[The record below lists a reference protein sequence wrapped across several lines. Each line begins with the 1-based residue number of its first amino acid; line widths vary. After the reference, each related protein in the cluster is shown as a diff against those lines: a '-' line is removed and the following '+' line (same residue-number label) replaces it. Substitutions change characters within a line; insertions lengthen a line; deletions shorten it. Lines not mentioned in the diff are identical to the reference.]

1 MLVLNPQD
9 QATPPTAN
17 KRILFSD
24 MTSILCFYSYTL
36 QCYKVSY
43 RLTKTG
49 SELLIPETFKLHTIF
64 NQTAVKFSYDMN
76 IARPMRLRTLV
87 KVVND
92 SIFLIPVAT
101 S

>member
-1 MLVLNPQD
+1 MLH
-9 QATPPTAN
+9 
-17 KRILFSD
+17 
-24 MTSILCFYSYTL
+24 
-36 QCYKVSY
+36 CYKVSY

-87 KVVND
+87 KTIND
-92 SIFLIPVAT
+92 SLFLIPVAT